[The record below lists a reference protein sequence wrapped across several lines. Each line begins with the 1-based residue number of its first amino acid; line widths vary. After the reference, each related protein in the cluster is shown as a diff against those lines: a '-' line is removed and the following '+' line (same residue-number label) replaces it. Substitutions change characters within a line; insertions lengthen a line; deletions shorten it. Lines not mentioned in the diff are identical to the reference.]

1 MLTAPIVGI
10 HLPPIRNTNED
21 MKADVCCSKDAEF
34 PLSSCRSRQKPLN
47 MQPPPMKRLPEPL
60 AATASLHFI
69 ITEFSQFPNF
79 TTSVSL
85 PPTEGRWVALAPLEM
100 LNGTEKS
107 APGSGSDT
115 LNHCGGAHQPRRN
128 EPSQA
133 CLFSHQHLPRRGAV
147 LVITAPD

>member
-21 MKADVCCSKDAEF
+21 MKADVCCSKDVEI

-47 MQPPPMKRLPEPL
+47 MQPPPYETPARATGCNCIIALHYYRVLSVPKLYYKRLL
-60 AATASLHFI
+60 S
-69 ITEFSQFPNF
+69 
-79 TTSVSL
+79 
-85 PPTEGRWVALAPLEM
+85 PTEGRWVALAPLEM

-115 LNHCGGAHQPRRN
+115 LNHYGGALQPRRN

-133 CLFSHQHLPRRGAV
+133 CLFSHQHLPGRGAV